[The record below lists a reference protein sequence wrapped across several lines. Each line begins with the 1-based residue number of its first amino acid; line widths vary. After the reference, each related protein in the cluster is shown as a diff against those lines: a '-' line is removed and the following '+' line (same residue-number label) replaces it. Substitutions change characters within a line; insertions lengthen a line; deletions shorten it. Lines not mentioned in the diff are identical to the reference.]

1 MPIRK
6 LLIVVALGLTV
17 LTGCQSNKE
26 KPLGV
31 AEKLTPTDSLILAV
45 GDTRDI
51 PRLLAVIDSV
61 EKRGELTLPKSI
73 FYRTVAY
80 NMQGEF
86 RSSFELYNLLA
97 DIDVKAI
104 TDSGDLECYIYSYD
118 NYVRLLCDMK
128 RYDAAL
134 REAYAVDRKLREAG
148 PPRSVC
154 CGSETA

>member
-26 KPLGV
+26 NALGV

-128 RYDAAL
+128 RYDDL
-134 REAYAVDRKLREAG
+134 
-148 PPRSVC
+148 
-154 CGSETA
+154 